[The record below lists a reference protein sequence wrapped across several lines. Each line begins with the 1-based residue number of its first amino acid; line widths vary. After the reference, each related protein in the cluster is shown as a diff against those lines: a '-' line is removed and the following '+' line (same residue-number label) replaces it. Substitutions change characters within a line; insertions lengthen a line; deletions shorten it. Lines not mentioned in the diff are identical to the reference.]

1 MTASATQR
9 HRNIISIRKKQT
21 DVIFSADG
29 NNKNKQ
35 EFSLSGWTANKKNAP

>member
-1 MTASATQR
+1 MTVSTAQR

-21 DVIFSADG
+21 DVIFSADE

-35 EFSLSGWTANKKNAP
+35 EFSLAERTANKKNTP

>member
-1 MTASATQR
+1 MTASTTQR

-21 DVIFSADG
+21 DVIFFADG

-35 EFSLSGWTANKKNAP
+35 EFSLAERTANKKNAL